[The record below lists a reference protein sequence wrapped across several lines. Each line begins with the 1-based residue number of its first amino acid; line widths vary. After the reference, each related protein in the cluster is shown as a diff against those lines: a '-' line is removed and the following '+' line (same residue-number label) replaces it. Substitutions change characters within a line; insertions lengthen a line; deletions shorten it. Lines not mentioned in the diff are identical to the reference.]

1 MNIPACCIY
10 LDERRAGCAATDQDA
25 MTIIDNFEKLLAAG
39 QDNALLRYS
48 LGNEYA
54 KVGDAAT
61 AVAHL
66 RRALEHDGGYSAA
79 WKLLGKMLVETGDLT
94 AAIDAYRTGIAVAER
109 KGDKQ
114 AAKEMQVFLRRLEK
128 LQHPDTGD

>member
-1 MNIPACCIY
+1 
-10 LDERRAGCAATDQDA
+10 

-54 KVGDAAT
+54 KVGNAAT
-61 AVAHL
+61 AVVHL
-66 RRALEHDGGYSAA
+66 RRALEHDSDYSAA
-79 WKLLGKMLVETGDLT
+79 WKLLGKMLTETGEVT
-94 AAIDAYRTGIAVAER
+94 AAIDAYLTGIAVAER

-114 AAKEMQVFLRRLEK
+114 AAKEMQVFMRRLEK
-128 LQHPDTGD
+128 LQTPPVGD